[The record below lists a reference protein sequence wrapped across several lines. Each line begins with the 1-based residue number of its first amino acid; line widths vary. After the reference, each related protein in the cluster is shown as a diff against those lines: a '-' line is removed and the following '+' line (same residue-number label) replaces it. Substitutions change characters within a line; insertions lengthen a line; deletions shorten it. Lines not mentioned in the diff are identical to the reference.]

1 MISMT
6 IPTRSRSSTKNE
18 ATTVLFARLPVDLAE
33 QLTRGAFELGVSK
46 QALVTA
52 LVDRHVDVS
61 TPRGLKKLRELT
73 EGEPLTKT
81 SPTLRGTTRARQRSG
96 VHEAPDVLTAAQ
108 LASLLQL
115 DVAAVVA
122 AAETGTIPGR
132 RVGTEWRFLRQAII
146 DWLSVSDADGSL

>member
-1 MISMT
+1 M
-6 IPTRSRSSTKNE
+6 TRSTSAPAKSKNE

-73 EGEPLTKT
+73 DGEPLTRT
-81 SPTLRGTTRARQRSG
+81 STTTRGTARARQRSG
-96 VHEAPDVLTAAQ
+96 VHDAPEVLTAAQ
-108 LASLLQL
+108 LATLLQL
-115 DVAAVVA
+115 DVTAVVS
-122 AAETGTIPGR
+122 AAEKGTIPGR
-132 RVGTEWRFLRQAII
+132 QVGKEWRFLRQAII
-146 DWLSVSDADGSL
+146 DWLSVSDDVNGSL